1 MKSIEEIITTLEI
14 LKEIELLKNKV
25 AERLPFDASAN
36 FCYVIKTSQELTKEI
51 ELLKNKV
58 NEDKQIKLLNEVL
71 KGVS

>member
-14 LKEIELLKNKV
+14 L

-36 FCYVIKTSQELTKEI
+36 FCYVIKTSQEISKEI